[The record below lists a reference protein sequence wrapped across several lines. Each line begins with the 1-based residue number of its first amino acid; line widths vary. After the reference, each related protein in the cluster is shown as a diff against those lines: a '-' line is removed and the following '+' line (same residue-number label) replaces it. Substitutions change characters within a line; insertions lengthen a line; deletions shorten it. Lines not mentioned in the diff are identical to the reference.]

1 MRSKE
6 FVREMTDADVAKLR
20 KDAEAGIKSSIDKQ
34 SDARIAA
41 RRNPAKKPSFMA
53 QVGDKIIG
61 GVKGAAK
68 GFMHGSNAIKEDATA
83 GATASPTVAVS
94 FAQQGNVPT
103 EMIKRQKGYT
113 NQLSK
118 GGAVNIKKSK

>member
-6 FVREMTDADVAKLR
+6 FIREMTDADIAKIRRDADARLK
-20 KDAEAGIKSSIDKQ
+20 KDLDSQ
-34 SDARIAA
+34 SDARISKLKQ
-41 RRNPAKKPSFMA
+41 PQKSKPFMA

-61 GVKGAAK
+61 GIKGAAR
-68 GFMHGSNAIKEDATA
+68 GFAGGTAAIKEDS
-83 GATASPTVAVS
+83 GATSSSTIAVS
-94 FAQQGNVPT
+94 MSQEGKMPT

-118 GGAVNIKKSK
+118 GGAVKIKKSK

>member
-6 FVREMTDADVAKLR
+6 FIREMTDADIAKIRNDADARLK
-20 KDAEAGIKSSIDKQ
+20 KDLDSQ
-34 SDARIAA
+34 SDARIA
-41 RRNPAKKPSFMA
+41 KLKQKPKSFMA

-68 GFMHGSNAIKEDATA
+68 GFAGGTAAIKEEASMGSTC
-83 GATASPTVAVS
+83 SPTIAVS
-94 FAQQGNVPT
+94 MSQQGKMPT

-113 NQLSK
+113 NQLTK
-118 GGAVNIKKSK
+118 GGAVKIKKSK

>member
-1 MRSKE
+1 MRSRE
-6 FVREMTDADVAKLR
+6 FIKEMTDADIAKLHSDADAR
-20 KDAEAGIKSSIDKQ
+20 LKKDLDSQ

-41 RRNPAKKPSFMA
+41 LKNPPKKKGFMA

-68 GFMHGSNAIKEDATA
+68 GFTGGTAAIKEEASA
-83 GATASPTVAVS
+83 GSTCSPTIAVS
-94 FAQQGNVPT
+94 MSQQGKMPT

-118 GGAVNIKKSK
+118 GGAVKVKKSK